1 MRIFNRSE
9 GLNGRKIHIECV
21 IIGGYKKE
29 VYRGRK
35 D

>member
-1 MRIFNRSE
+1 MRICNRFE
-9 GLNGRKIHIECV
+9 ELHGRKIHIECV

-29 VYRGRK
+29 VHRGNK